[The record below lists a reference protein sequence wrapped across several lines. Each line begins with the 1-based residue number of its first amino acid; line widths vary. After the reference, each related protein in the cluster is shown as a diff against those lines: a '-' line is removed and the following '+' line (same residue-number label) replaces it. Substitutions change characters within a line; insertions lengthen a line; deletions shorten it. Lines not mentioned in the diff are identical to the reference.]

1 MPGVFVSYIRGQYN
15 HKKIWIKHLAK
26 IDLLKN
32 RPSVYRDFIYDFY
45 KKKNL
50 KYFLTNP
57 IIEVLTGFPLLLALA
72 YEQPEIFKNNIIIFS
87 ALACFIFTSF
97 RITRFLGEPQR
108 YIEMALPMLVLMA
121 VKYLTTEQ
129 VYLIVIFNIIFFI
142 LHLNTFA
149 KFYTHEVFHAG
160 VRNEIKSLI
169 NKNANKTKPLLLGN
183 NWAMPGYFLPEK
195 NFQIMMP
202 TFTSWQQYGF
212 PMDKIFPEH
221 LFSLDRSV
229 AMHWIK
235 NYKPGWFF
243 LDEYYW
249 DAKTFEDSLQQNC
262 IPYNKKIIQN
272 SVLLY
277 ELTDRN

>member
-1 MPGVFVSYIRGQYN
+1 MPGYFLSYIRGQYN

-72 YEQPEIFKNNIIIFS
+72 YVRPEIFKNNIIIFS
-87 ALACFIFTSF
+87 AVACFIFTSF
-97 RITRFLGEPQR
+97 RVTRFLGEPQR

-142 LHLNTFA
+142 IHINTF
-149 KFYTHEVFHAG
+149 VIVLS
-160 VRNEIKSLI
+160 VRDVEC
-169 NKNANKTKPLLLGN
+169 KTK
-183 NWAMPGYFLPEK
+183 
-195 NFQIMMP
+195 
-202 TFTSWQQYGF
+202 
-212 PMDKIFPEH
+212 
-221 LFSLDRSV
+221 R
-229 AMHWIK
+229 
-235 NYKPGWFF
+235 
-243 LDEYYW
+243 
-249 DAKTFEDSLQQNC
+249 
-262 IPYNKKIIQN
+262 
-272 SVLLY
+272 
-277 ELTDRN
+277 